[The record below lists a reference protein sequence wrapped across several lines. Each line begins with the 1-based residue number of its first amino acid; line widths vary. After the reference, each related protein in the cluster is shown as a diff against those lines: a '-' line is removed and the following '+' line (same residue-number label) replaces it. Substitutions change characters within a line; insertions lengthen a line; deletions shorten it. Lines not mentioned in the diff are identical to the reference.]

1 MERKLIA
8 IMVGDVVGY
17 SRLAGAYERETIE
30 GLQACFDFIRE
41 CVSDHRGKIFNTAGD
56 SVLAEF
62 GSVVDAVRCA
72 LDIQAFFDEINEGM
86 AQERRFLMRF
96 GIHMGE
102 VVVDGDNYL
111 GDGVNI
117 AARLEPLAEPGGV
130 CVSASVYHNVQGRI
144 DAEFSDMGD
153 RDLKNIGR
161 AVRAYHTPPRAEPK
175 EEEAL
180 PETAA
185 TDAPDSFSSAP
196 AVAVLPFDNLGGDPG
211 DDFFADG
218 LTEDIITALAAWRS
232 FPVIARNSTFAY
244 KGKSPDVR
252 TVAEELKARYVLE
265 GSVRRA
271 GNRVRVNAQLIDAV
285 TGHHIWAEKFDREV
299 EDLFALQDEITHYLA
314 AIVEP
319 EIGRNEQNRIAPAR
333 PSSLGAWELY
343 QQGMAF
349 LNQWTREGNAQA
361 RDMFT
366 RALKLDPRY
375 SQAWTGLAYTHHRD
389 IWFGYAEDRQASID
403 AQLEAALKAV
413 EFDDTDSRAHCLL
426 GFAYTWAR
434 KFDLAIAEG
443 ERAVALN
450 PSNFVALS
458 QLGIA
463 LSYAG
468 RPAEGVPMLERAI
481 GINPRNPRIYFALS
495 ALARARLN
503 AREPEKAADMA
514 KRALTHKADYPLAFL
529 ILASALGHMDRAEE
543 GAAALAECRRLQPG
557 FAKEW
562 VSTAMYKDPAD
573 DLFLLEGLQ
582 KTGYEGA
589 DTVADAP
596 VLAD

>member
-17 SRLAGAYERETIE
+17 SRLAGAYESETIE
-30 GLQACFDFIRE
+30 GLKACFDFIRE

-62 GSVVDAVRCA
+62 GSVVDAARCA
-72 LDIQAFFDEINEGM
+72 LDIQSFFDEINEGM
-86 AQERRFLMRF
+86 ARERRFLMRF

-130 CVSASVYHNVQGRI
+130 CVSASVFHNLKGRI
-144 DAEFSDMGD
+144 DAEFSDMGEC
-153 RDLKNIGR
+153 DLKNIGR
-161 AVRAYHTPPRAEPK
+161 AVRAYHTPPRSDP
-175 EEEAL
+175 EEDVAA
-180 PETAA
+180 PETGTASA
-185 TDAPDSFSSAP
+185 LESSANAP
-196 AVAVLPFDNLGGDPG
+196 AVAVLPFDNLGGNPA

-265 GSVRRA
+265 GSVRKS

-299 EDLFALQDEITHYLA
+299 EDLFALQDEITRYLA
-314 AIVEP
+314 SIVEP
-319 EIGRNEQNRIAPAR
+319 EIGKNEQNRIAPAR
-333 PSSLGAWELY
+333 PSSLGAWELF

-349 LNQWTREGNAQA
+349 LNRWTREGNAEA
-361 RDMFT
+361 REIFQ
-366 RALKLDPRY
+366 RALELDPRY

-403 AQLEAALKAV
+403 AQIESARQAV
-413 EFDDTDSRAHCLL
+413 AFDETDSRAHCQL
-426 GFAYTWAR
+426 GFGYTWAR

-443 ERAVALN
+443 ERAVELN
-450 PSNFVALS
+450 PSNFVALA

-481 GINPRNPRIYFALS
+481 GINPRNPRIQFALS

-503 AREPEKAADMA
+503 AREPEKAAEVA
-514 KRALTHKADYPLAFL
+514 RRALTHKADYPLALL
-529 ILASALGHMDRAEE
+529 ILASALGHMGRAEE

-557 FAKEW
+557 FATEW
-562 VSTAMYKDPAD
+562 VSTPMYENPAD
-573 DLFLLEGLQ
+573 DRYLLEGLQ
-582 KTGYEGA
+582 KSGYDGA
-589 DTVADAP
+589 SAP
-596 VLAD
+596 AEEPILAD